1 MLLRPLLLRPQ
12 DQEIHDDEDQHEG
25 QQVRQQIAA
34 AEGARLGK
42 RGRHEHLAVLYAG
55 IPVPSRL
62 RRVPGNEIGAD
73 YSGQPPNCN
82 VALPLESGWI
92 QPFPGPFA
100 VPGEGCGIAA
110 FGPSANALAV
120 APAFHR
126 PAARGVA
133 RTPGNRNSTPAE
145 TAIRE

>member
-1 MLLRPLLLRPQ
+1 
-12 DQEIHDDEDQHEG
+12 
-25 QQVRQQIAA
+25 
-34 AEGARLGK
+34 
-42 RGRHEHLAVLYAG
+42 
-55 IPVPSRL
+55 L

-82 VALPLESGWI
+82 VALPLELGWI

-133 RTPGNRNSTPAE
+133 RTPGNPNSTPAE
-145 TAIRE
+145 TGKRGMGKPAAGQGRPRPTPPEQAPPPAADIDRTRRRRADIRAPRGRP